1 MTEVM
6 QTPDTPQEVAA
17 VKAPVSAP
25 AAVPTETV
33 EPEKEPLLPD
43 GIGLSIENVRDL
55 LVKKHDCK
63 VSLDDPVLMVVT
75 MLNAYLGEVR
85 ALQKKHEA
93 GLSRLMADKTDDYM
107 KGVKEAVKAL
117 QDGLSSASVE
127 GIKAVF
133 NEHDS
138 RLKAFKSNLSW
149 LAAITA
155 CSALVN
161 VIAFVLM
168 GMR

>member
-6 QTPDTPQEVAA
+6 QTPDTPQEAAA
-17 VKAPVSAP
+17 VETPVSAP
-25 AAVPTETV
+25 AAAPAAEA
-33 EPEKEPLLPD
+33 EKKPLLPD
-43 GIGLSIENVRDL
+43 GVGLSIESVRDL

-75 MLNAYLGEVR
+75 MLNAYLGEVQ